1 MLKRIMAVLALLV
14 LGLVANTS
22 PAVAAAPI
30 TAKTVYYGCQDN
42 VTNEKGRVCLYD
54 WIDTNYAS
62 GFFQRSYV
70 TIGNSTDGGYSQCMD
85 LGNKNWHDRTT
96 GSVNN
101 EASSL
106 IVAGITYPS
115 NGMRVTFYDRANCVV
130 NSSTDYYFTIIL
142 SNNYPQWPAVRR
154 IPNLAD
160 LGTTCDLGNC
170 NLNWANRI
178 GSISTSNN

>member
-1 MLKRIMAVLALLV
+1 MKRVMAVLALIA

-22 PAVAAAPI
+22 PAVAAAPVS
-30 TAKTVYYGCQDN
+30 AQTVYWGCQDN
-42 VTNEKGRVCLYD
+42 VPNEKGRICLYD

-70 TIGNSTDGGYSQCMD
+70 SVGDATDGGVAQCMD

-106 IVAGITYPS
+106 IIAGITYPTQ
-115 NGMRVTFYDRANCVV
+115 GMRVTFYDRANCVT
-130 NSSTDYYFTIIL
+130 SASTDYYFTVIVGG
-142 SNNYPQWPAVRR
+142 NGFRPDTRR

-160 LGTTCDLGNC
+160 LGTTCDLGYC

-178 GSISTSNN
+178 GSISTQNN